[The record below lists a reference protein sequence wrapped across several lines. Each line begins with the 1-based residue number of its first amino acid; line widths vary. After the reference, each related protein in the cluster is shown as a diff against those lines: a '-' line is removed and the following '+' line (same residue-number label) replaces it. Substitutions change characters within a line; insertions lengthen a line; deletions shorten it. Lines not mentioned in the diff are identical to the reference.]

1 MRRAEQT
8 RHDASAV
15 TLSMQ
20 SHKLFGAPRVPG
32 SLVPGPLG
40 ATLGASR
47 PGIMDPSPAFTNSV
61 DQWNRVKDRERALFD
76 DHGEW
81 LAEFR
86 KTVDA
91 AARATFERAPR
102 AQTAR

>member
-1 MRRAEQT
+1 M
-8 RHDASAV
+8 

-40 ATLGASR
+40 AALGALGTH
-47 PGIMDPSPAFTNSV
+47 PPAGAVSSERFASSA

-86 KTVDA
+86 RTVDA
-91 AARATFERAPR
+91 AANATFKRAPAEPSPAPSR
-102 AQTAR
+102 RPSY

>member
-1 MRRAEQT
+1 
-8 RHDASAV
+8 
-15 TLSMQ
+15 
-20 SHKLFGAPRVPG
+20 
-32 SLVPGPLG
+32 
-40 ATLGASR
+40 
-47 PGIMDPSPAFTNSV
+47 MDPSPAFTNSV

-91 AARATFERAPR
+91 AARARLNERR
-102 AQTAR
+102 ARRRRASVFFFIRIF